1 MKTQGPGPVGI
12 ISGLPEPWGSPAS
25 LSLVPSTQRHLYM
38 LYPPVDRIEF
48 PNIAACGWRETSSCH
63 AGHPCHEEALF
74 APIWFS
80 GQRKSDMGG
89 SQVRQGLFK
98 HYLILTRMVLLH
110 ERDAFKCHI
119 SDLNVAG
126 LCVFQLTTAVTSAFL
141 LAKVIL
147 SKVWLSTFLCH
158 NCLCW
163 CLVL

>member
-80 GQRKSDMGG
+80 GQRKSDTGG

-110 ERDAFKCHI
+110 ERDAFTVPHI
-119 SDLNVAG
+119 WFECCWIMCLSVDNSSDQCLFISKSDPLKG
-126 LCVFQLTTAVTSAFL
+126 MAFHFF
-141 LAKVIL
+141 VP
-147 SKVWLSTFLCH
+147 
-158 NCLCW
+158 
-163 CLVL
+163 